1 MSLTSR
7 PVCSD
12 SDYVPIFAKIFGEQE
27 VGIENRVLGLF
38 HSVSQY
44 GDLVARIICFPTA
57 LAFFIVL
64 LVQVLFR
71 YVLMRPIEWY
81 LEVVGITYMWS
92 LFMGISM
99 AFKAGSHIQFQF
111 LFNKL
116 GAKIQRYL
124 SFICQFMALV
134 FFIFMAIYGAKLCIT
149 AKDYIL
155 PTIEI
160 SQGWKFLCVP
170 ISGVILVFHTMDLIV
185 ASILDIVSRS
195 DRRRD
200 FYRRD

>member
-1 MSLTSR
+1 MSR
-7 PVCSD
+7 HGD
-12 SDYVPIFAKIFGEQE
+12 SIAK
-27 VGIENRVLGLF
+27 
-38 HSVSQY
+38 
-44 GDLVARIICFPTA
+44 IICFPTA

-64 LVQVLFR
+64 LMQVLFR

-111 LFNKL
+111 LFTKL

-134 FFIFMAIYGAKLCIT
+134 FFIFMAIYGVKLCLT
-149 AKDYIL
+149 AKDYII
-155 PTIEI
+155 PTIDI

-170 ISGVILVFHTMDLIV
+170 ISGVILVLHTMSLIV
-185 ASILDIVSRS
+185 GSIVDIVSHS
-195 DRRRD
+195 DRKRD
-200 FYRRD
+200 FYRID